1 MSHRAHTPSSV
12 RARWTALTSSRWGS
26 VLRLGGRNRSIGLAY
41 LLALAMFLVVTAYTP
56 GFASPNHVRILLIEG
71 SFIGLV
77 GLGQTFV
84 ILGGGVD
91 LSIPWTL
98 NAVAI
103 LVTVLANGRDS
114 QLFWAIPLV
123 LALAAVVGLTNGI
136 GVALFE
142 VSPIIMTLGM
152 NVIVEGALLIYMG
165 SNQPQNS
172 PTFIT
177 NLAIHRLGPIPYD
190 TLLWAAVTVAATVA
204 LTWTTFGRRLYAV
217 GTSRTVSEFSAI
229 NVAPVVILT
238 YVISAVC
245 AGLAGI
251 VMAGYYNQAYLGM
264 GDPYLFA
271 SVAAVA
277 IGGAPIT
284 GGSGHYLGSVAGA
297 LILTL
302 LAALLPLLN
311 LASGWLDIIYGLV
324 ILVTVGLAT
333 TRFKGDEV

>member
-1 MSHRAHTPSSV
+1 MSAGAPAPTA
-12 RARWTALTSSRWGS
+12 ARSRLAALTSSRWGTR
-26 VLRLGGRNRSIGLAY
+26 VLGPGGNRSIGLAY
-41 LLALAMFLVVTAYTP
+41 LLALVMFLVITAYTP
-56 GFASPNHVRILLIEG
+56 GFASPNHVRVLLIEA

-103 LVTVLANGRDS
+103 LVTVFANGHDS
-114 QLFWAIPLV
+114 SLFWAIPLV
-123 LALAAVVGLTNGI
+123 LCLAALVGLVNGI
-136 GVALFE
+136 GVAVFE

-172 PTFIT
+172 PTFMT

-190 TLLWAAVTVAATVA
+190 TLLWLAVTALATVV

-217 GTSRTVSEFSAI
+217 GTSRTVSVFSGV
-229 NVAPVVILT
+229 NVSPVVIFT

-245 AGLAGI
+245 AGIAGI
-251 VMAGYYNQAYLGM
+251 IMAGYYNQAYLGM

-284 GGSGHYLGSVAGA
+284 GGSGHYLGTVAGA

-302 LAALLPLLN
+302 LAGLLPLLN
-311 LASGWLDIIYGLV
+311 LAPGWLNVIYGLA
-324 ILVTVGLAT
+324 ILLTVGLAT
-333 TRFKGDEV
+333 LRFAGDDA